1 MIGVLMQSSPGPVTL
16 CFPMVNSSDVPY
28 DHVFTPE
35 TEVRPVKVNVA
46 GNVET
51 VRVFVARDI
60 PSLSKK
66 PRSGTSSTACEE
78 KKDEEGREAENTSRQ
93 YPCHYIALK
102 HPMFAQRSKNELYP
116 DSCDGIPF
124 MSFMSLWNQAVAKLL
139 YRYRRTIDIYYCPD
153 YHTSAAMAYLVAWE
167 QRPIPT
173 LITLHNASYQGVILS
188 PFESSHWQA
197 ASTIMNLP
205 LEFTKR
211 WFQHDG
217 HFNMLKAGVTYIQT
231 RQNGRGICAVSNK

>member
-16 CFPMVNSSDVPY
+16 CFPMVNSSEVPY

-35 TEVRPVKVNVA
+35 TEVRPVKVHVA
-46 GNVET
+46 GKLET
-51 VRVFVARDI
+51 VRVFVARDV

-66 PRSGTSSTACEE
+66 HHTGASTDFEE
-78 KKDEEGREAENTSRQ
+78 SKDEEDGEAEENSRQ
-93 YPCHYIALK
+93 HPCHYIALK
-102 HPMFAQRSKNELYP
+102 HPIFAQRSKTDLYP
-116 DSCDGIPF
+116 DSRDGLPF

-139 YRYRRTIDIYYCPD
+139 YRYHRAIDIYYCPD

-167 QRPIPT
+167 QRTIPT

-205 LEFTKR
+205 LDFTKR